1 MIRIILINLFLLLL
15 PFIIYFAYLYLVKGG
30 RDKNEPINFAPLIA
44 LFGVGLILMMGAIA
58 YFIQFESGEPGQR
71 YIPPRVEDGVLIPG
85 RLE

>member
-15 PFIIYFAYLYLVKGG
+15 PFIIYFAYVYLVGGG
-30 RDKNEPINFAPLIA
+30 RGKNEPINFTPLVV
-44 LFGVGLILMMGAIA
+44 LFGIGLVLMMGAIA

-71 YIPPRVEDGVLIPG
+71 YVPPRVENGVLKPG